1 MRKFDLISMC
11 LKNLSRRKVRT
22 FLTIIG
28 VVVGTS
34 AIVVMISIGLGMKES
49 QKQLLSQ
56 MGDLTVIQIYNWDNS
71 KNAVLT
77 DEVMAEVMKMEGV
90 LTATP
95 LYQPR
100 NLQATLYAGK
110 NDRYETGF
118 YNVIGV
124 YPSAMAHFGYEF
136 LSGDPNDPFPTENSI
151 ILGETA
157 DYNLRDSRKSRG
169 QNRVDPWPDAQ
180 GNVKPPFLN
189 LEDEKIKLVLRNDQA
204 SDGGGGGK
212 KNEKSLTVSGRIKE
226 DFNLGYETSRGI
238 IMNIQDLKRL
248 EEEYRK
254 LNKIKP
260 DRDEKKGYEE
270 AKVKV
275 TDIKYIESVEKAIQD
290 MGFSTNSMDS
300 IRKPMEENIKK
311 QQTFLGVIAGVS
323 LFVAALGIANT
334 MLMSIYERT
343 REIGIMKVVGCYV
356 EDIRTIFLMEAGC
369 IGFMGGIMGIILS
382 YIISFLMNYF
392 GFSTGMG
399 GDMGAFFGG
408 ETPAAAVSIIPPWLV
423 LGALAFSTFIG
434 VASGFYPANRAVKIS
449 ALTAIKQE

>member
-11 LKNLSRRKVRT
+11 LKNLTRRKVRT

-56 MGDLTVIQIYNWDNS
+56 MGDLTVIEIYNWDNS
-71 KNAVLT
+71 KDAVLT
-77 DEVMAEVMKMEGV
+77 DEVMSEILKMEGV
-90 LTATP
+90 QTATP
-95 LYQPR
+95 LYRPR
-100 NLQATLYAGK
+100 NLNAGIYAGK

-124 YPSAMAHFGYEF
+124 YPDAMSHFGYEF
-136 LSGDPNDPFPTENSI
+136 MSGDPHTPFPVENSVI
-151 ILGETA
+151 IGEMA
-157 DYNLRDSRKSRG
+157 DYNLRDTRKSRG

-180 GNVKPPFLN
+180 GNIKPPFVN
-189 LEDEKIKLVLRNDQA
+189 LEEEKIKLVLRDNQE
-204 SDGGGGGK
+204 SDGGTGNK
-212 KNEKSLTVSGRIKE
+212 KNEKTLTVSGRVKE
-226 DFNLGYETSRGI
+226 NFNLGYETSRGI

-248 EEEYRK
+248 EEEYKK

-260 DRDEKKGYEE
+260 DRNEKQGYEE

-300 IRKPMEENIKK
+300 IRKPMEENVNK
-311 QQTFLGVIAGVS
+311 QQTFLGIIAGVS

-369 IGFMGGIMGIILS
+369 IGFMGGILGIILS

-392 GFSTGMG
+392 GFSTGMDG
-399 GDMGAFFGG
+399 GMGGFFG
-408 ETPAAAVSIIPPWLV
+408 PQQAAAVSIIPPWLV

>member
-1 MRKFDLISMC
+1 MRKYDLITMC
-11 LKNLSRRKVRT
+11 LKNLARRKVRT

-56 MGDLTVIQIYNWDNS
+56 MGDLSVINVYNWNNS
-71 KNAVLT
+71 KDAVL
-77 DEVMAEVMKMEGV
+77 DDKKMGEILQMEGV

-95 LYQPR
+95 LYNPQ
-100 NLQATLYAGK
+100 NLQAKLTTGK
-110 NDRYETGF
+110 NDRYETWFG
-118 YNVIGV
+118 NVTGV
-124 YPSAMAHFGYEF
+124 YPEAMAHFGYEF
-136 LSGDPNDPFPTENSI
+136 LSGDKNNPFPEENSMVI
-151 ILGETA
+151 GEKFE
-157 DYNLRDSRKSRG
+157 YNLRDTRKSHG
-169 QNRVDPWPDAQ
+169 QNRVDPWPDAS
-180 GNVKPPFLN
+180 GNIKPPFADMEKDKTTLHLQMN
-189 LEDEKIKLVLRNDQA
+189 DEGAA
-204 SDGGGGGK
+204 SSK
-212 KNEKSLTVSGRIKE
+212 KTEKNMPVSGRLKE
-226 DFNLGYETSRGI
+226 NFNLGYETSRGVL
-238 IMNIQDLKRL
+238 MNINDVKKL
-248 EEEYRK
+248 EEEYMK

-260 DRDEKKGYEE
+260 DKDGQKGYNE

-275 TDIKYIESVEKAIQD
+275 TDIKYIESVEKAIKD
-290 MGFSTNSMDS
+290 MGFDTDSMES
-300 IRKPMEENIKK
+300 IRKPMEENVNK

-369 IGFMGGIMGIILS
+369 IGFMGGVLGIILS

-392 GFSTGMG
+392 GFSTGMDG
-399 GDMGAFFGG
+399 GMGGFFGG
-408 ETPAAAVSIIPPWLV
+408 GAASTVSIIPPWLV

-434 VASGFYPANRAVKIS
+434 IASGFYPANRAVKIS

>member
-11 LKNLSRRKVRT
+11 LKNLTRRKVRT
-22 FLTIIG
+22 LLTIVG

-56 MGDLTVIQIYNWDNS
+56 MGDLSVIEIYNWDNA
-71 KNAVLT
+71 KDAVLT
-77 DEVMAEVMKMEGV
+77 DEVMHEIMSMEGV

-95 LYQPR
+95 LYQPVE
-100 NLQATLYAGK
+100 LQATLYAGK

-118 YNVIGV
+118 YNVTGV
-124 YPSAMAHFGYEF
+124 YPDAMEHFGYEF
-136 LSGDPNDPFPTENSI
+136 LSGDPKNPFPAENSI
-151 ILGETA
+151 VLGEMA
-157 DYNLRDSRKSRG
+157 DYNLRDTRKARG
-169 QNRVDPWPDAQ
+169 QNRVEPWPDAQ
-180 GNVKPPFLN
+180 GNIKPPFLN
-189 LEDEKIKLVLRNDQA
+189 LEKEKIKLVLRNNQTDDSA
-204 SDGGGGGK
+204 SGK
-212 KNEKSLTVSGRIKE
+212 KNERTLTVTGRVKE
-226 DFNLGYETSRGI
+226 NFNLGYVTSRGI
-238 IMNIQDLKRL
+238 IMNIQDVKRL
-248 EEEYRK
+248 EEEYKK

-260 DRDEKKGYEE
+260 DRDAKKGYEE
-270 AKVKV
+270 AMVKV

-369 IGFMGGIMGIILS
+369 IGFMGGIIGIILS

-399 GDMGAFFGG
+399 GGMGGFFAG
-408 ETPAAAVSIIPPWLV
+408 ESPAAAVSIIPLWLV
-423 LGALAFSTFIG
+423 MGALAFSTFIG